1 MKPSHHDQLGGLTD
15 GDRELMLGILKDIA
29 DRLSERPSAIELVSP
44 AGWKARAKG
53 PSWLV
58 FVVSGLAAG
67 SFITW
72 LLTRLLPL
80 IIH

>member
-29 DRLSERPSAIELVSP
+29 DRLSERPSMIEAVTPS
-44 AGWKARAKG
+44 GWKVRAKG

-58 FVVSGLAAG
+58 FVISGLAAG

-72 LLTRLLPL
+72 LLTHALPL
-80 IIH
+80 TLH